1 MKFKKGVIFMSGND
15 IVWDLTEIFASVDDP
30 KIYKKSFGVEI

>member
-1 MKFKKGVIFMSGND
+1 MFISGND

-30 KIYKKSFGVEI
+30 KIYKKSSGVKI